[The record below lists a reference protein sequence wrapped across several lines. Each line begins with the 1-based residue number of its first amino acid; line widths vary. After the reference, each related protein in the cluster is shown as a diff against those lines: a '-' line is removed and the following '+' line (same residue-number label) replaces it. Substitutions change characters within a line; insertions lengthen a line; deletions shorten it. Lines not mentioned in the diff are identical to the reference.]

1 MENNLVGQLDRC
13 SIRSDSLCNTC
24 VHRQRPNTFL
34 FHNLYIVIV
43 VVIFEKISEW
53 MHENLQ
59 GEESVDYWHDAI
71 YDANFKDLKLKA
83 EYPGC
88 VYFDVTFP
96 YEYDIKINKMELSG
110 TN

>member
-1 MENNLVGQLDRC
+1 MAKNATVTIEIEILLKDLVGEEMG
-13 SIRSDSLCNTC
+13 
-24 VHRQRPNTFL
+24 
-34 FHNLYIVIV
+34 VI
-43 VVIFEKISEW
+43 IFEKIAECT
-53 MHENLQ
+53 HEHLQ
-59 GEESVDYWHDAI
+59 GEEDVDYWHDAI
-71 YDANFKDLKLKA
+71 FDANFKDLKLKA

>member
-1 MENNLVGQLDRC
+1 MTKNATVTIEIEILLKDLVAEEMGVL
-13 SIRSDSLCNTC
+13 
-24 VHRQRPNTFL
+24 
-34 FHNLYIVIV
+34 
-43 VVIFEKISEW
+43 IFEKIAEW

-59 GEESVDYWHDAI
+59 GEEDVDYWHDAI

-96 YEYDIKINKMELSG
+96 YEYKIKNNKVELSG
-110 TN
+110 ANGL